1 MAEGLGRRADLG
13 GRQPGRARVR
23 PLEAEVLRAGDA
35 SLPLGRAPRRAPQVL
50 RGGRRD
56 RPLPP
61 PSRLRGDPPDG
72 LRRVRAAGREQR
84 DQDRRA
90 AARGDRALDRLLP
103 APVPRVGDLDR
114 LVSRARHPHPRVLP
128 LDPMD
133 LPPPVRARP
142 RLPDR
147 GPGPVVPEGR
157 DRPRQRA
164 GRRRPLRALRH
175 PGRPAQARAVVPAD
189 HRVRRP
195 AARRLRPDR
204 VLARARGDD
213 AAQLDRPLGG
223 RRGRLPLSEGSS
235 TSTSPSSPPV
245 PTPSSAQPSSSSHP
259 SIPTSSAWSPGRQPR
274 KPSASTS
281 TGSRA
286 SRPRSAAPRIATRP
300 ASRSDAASSTPSTAR
315 RSRCSSPT
323 TC

>member
-13 GRQPGRARVR
+13 GGQPGRARVR
-23 PLEAEVLRAGDA
+23 PLEAEVLRPRDA
-35 SLPLGRAPRRAPQVL
+35 PLPVRRAPRRAPQVL
-50 RGGRRD
+50 RGRRRD

-90 AARGDRALDRLLP
+90 AARGDRALDRLVP
-103 APVPRVGDLDR
+103 PPVPRVGDLDR
-114 LVSRARHPHPRVLP
+114 LVARARHPHPRVLP
-128 LDPMD
+128 LDPVD
-133 LPPPVRARP
+133 LPAPVRARP

-223 RRGRLPLSEGSS
+223 SRGRLPLRGSS
-235 TSTSPSSPPV
+235 TSTSRSSPPV
-245 PTPSSAQPSSSSHP
+245 PTPSSAPPSSSSPP
-259 SIPTSSAWSPGRQPR
+259 STPTSSAWSPERRPR
-274 KPSASTS
+274 SRSASTS

-300 ASRSDAASSTPSTAR
+300 ASRSAAPSSTPSTAR